1 MLTYKDIPQEQFDY
15 IFNNY
20 RKFREVLY
28 MLVPTGMVRKVD
40 ELGRVVIPKELRR
53 RLGIEDDK
61 DFFEIYMD
69 GDSIVLKKYQP
80 NCIFCGNMESLVSLG
95 GKNVCAKCVQDLKDK
110 L

>member
-1 MLTYKDIPQEQFDY
+1 
-15 IFNNY
+15 
-20 RKFREVLY
+20 

-40 ELGRVVIPKELRR
+40 ELGRVVVPKELRR
-53 RLGIEDDK
+53 RLGIEDDR

-80 NCIFCGNMESLVSLG
+80 NCIFCGEMENLVSHN
-95 GKNVCAKCVQDLKDK
+95 GKNVCVKCAEELKSK

>member
-1 MLTYKDIPQEQFDY
+1 
-15 IFNNY
+15 
-20 RKFREVLY
+20 

-40 ELGRVVIPKELRR
+40 ELGRVVVPKELRR
-53 RLGIEDDK
+53 RLGIEDDR

-80 NCIFCGNMESLVSLG
+80 NCIFCGEMEDLISQG
-95 GKNVCAKCVQDLKDK
+95 GKNVCRKCANELQNK

>member
-1 MLTYKDIPQEQFDY
+1 
-15 IFNNY
+15 
-20 RKFREVLY
+20 

-40 ELGRVVIPKELRR
+40 ELGRVVVPKELRR
-53 RLGIEDDK
+53 RLGIEDDR

-80 NCIFCGNMESLVSLG
+80 NCIFCGEMENLTSYN
-95 GKNVCAKCVQDLKDK
+95 GKNVCTKCAEELKGK